1 MKLTGCSRCQCLLK
15 NEEDADDYDPGLLDY
30 PCTRVVTVVNAGA
43 IKKRSRAPG
52 EDAGEP
58 TPPSPPASSRA
69 RGKAKCRE
77 FEGREEERCNLLLQG
92 TWIFWRWEKLGGG
105 RGFELGGIFLGLRRR
120 NWGKTEK
127 G

>member
-1 MKLTGCSRCQCLLK
+1 MKLTRCSRCQCLLK

-58 TPPSPPASSRA
+58 TPLSPRIEQSPRKSKMPRV
-69 RGKAKCRE
+69 RGK
-77 FEGREEERCNLLLQG
+77 
-92 TWIFWRWEKLGGG
+92 GGG
-105 RGFELGGIFLGLRRR
+105 EMQSTSAGNLDILEVGEVRRR
-120 NWGKTEK
+120 QGL
-127 G
+127 

>member
-1 MKLTGCSRCQCLLK
+1 MKCGFTKKVTRWVGWLVNEADWMQPLSVFAK

-58 TPPSPPASSRA
+58 TPPSPHRADPEEKQNAASSREGRRRDA
-69 RGKAKCRE
+69 IYFCRE
-77 FEGREEERCNLLLQG
+77 PGYF
-92 TWIFWRWEKLGGG
+92 GGG
-105 RGFELGGIFLGLRRR
+105 RS
-120 NWGKTEK
+120 
-127 G
+127 

>member
-1 MKLTGCSRCQCLLK
+1 MVSPKKSQDGSTGRLVNEADWMQPYCQCLLR

-58 TPPSPPASSRA
+58 TPPPPPHRAEPEEKQNAASSREGRRRDA
-69 RGKAKCRE
+69 IYFCRE
-77 FEGREEERCNLLLQG
+77 PGYF
-92 TWIFWRWEKLGGG
+92 GGG
-105 RGFELGGIFLGLRRR
+105 RS
-120 NWGKTEK
+120 
-127 G
+127 